1 MKWSNDPARMLSFYK
16 ILENGWSVRWT
27 EKSALRI
34 IVVVQEKISQHIER
48 IIELLEALQP
58 ETEEQ

>member
-1 MKWSNDPARMLSFYK
+1 MKWANDPARTLSFYK
-16 ILENGWSVRWT
+16 ILENGWSVRWKERST
-27 EKSALRI
+27 LRI